1 VDGRSRGHAV
11 RLLPY
16 RVLHGM
22 SDKHQVVRPL
32 FDNERLPPVST
43 RDLLM
48 PRYYHEPLECLSPEQ
63 KLSIIRKQAKHR
75 GESRCPQ
82 KHDLIVRILSEGCS
96 RGKIAD
102 EVGASFRAVNQ
113 YIARHGL
120 AEQVK
125 PYMETAREKRAE
137 IQDLWKQGITQREIA
152 NRLGI
157 NRWSVC
163 EILSGRVKRNR

>member
-1 VDGRSRGHAV
+1 
-11 RLLPY
+11 
-16 RVLHGM
+16 M
-22 SDKHQVVRPL
+22 SECHQIKRPL
-32 FDNERLPPVST
+32 FDNESLPPVKT
-43 RDLLM
+43 MDLLM
-48 PRYYHEPLECLSPEQ
+48 PTYCHVPFHYLSAQ
-63 KLSIIRKQAKHR
+63 AKLSASRKKDMYR
-75 GESRCPQ
+75 GESKCPQ
-82 KHDLIVRILSEGCS
+82 NRDLIVRMLSEKRS
-96 RGKIAD
+96 RQEIAS

-137 IQDLWKQGITQREIA
+137 IHDLWKQGITQREIA